1 MSRLALARFAFPL
14 VNLMAIGAVALAPF
28 QPAMAAATLT
38 WPNLTP
44 AGPCMATLQACIDEA
59 APGDTVQ
66 IGIDDFL
73 LPDRYTSVTED
84 IAINKSLTLRAAPGI
99 DAVFAA
105 GRSITITPPFVPL
118 TSYTIAVEGITL
130 DRGRILVNDSTFS
143 SSFRVENVRFN
154 DVPDEQ
160 VAIDMLSQFGSS
172 PNFQVLR
179 NVVHVQPH
187 GAIST
192 RAIRVNPQALNASIT
207 VAENRIEAPRGG
219 LQQAINVGTGAS
231 GTMSVSNNTIEGR
244 DYFTG
249 ILVSQP
255 LSSGSAS
262 VFVMNN
268 SVSGQHT
275 DPGAGAAGIEI
286 SLSNADLHVINNTVV
301 YGSRGLTLDQVAAS
315 PAVTGLVANNLIAF
329 NNLEGFR
336 IDAGYTGISNSN
348 NLVFGNSLNGF
359 VPGPGTLTS
368 DPLLMTR
375 GYPRPSDLS
384 PAINSGSNSAVAAV
398 GLDLFD
404 ADGQPRVMLGTVDI
418 GAYEAGFGITG
429 VHETNPGN
437 LDSVPTDSTYLTNL
451 EGTALDP
458 SAKLVVTALHTFG
471 ASFALT
477 QNLGMWL
484 PGGVGGLPLSIYY
497 ESAANMSSG
506 LRFAATVPGF
516 GLAGFT
522 HLTSAGNDSAQ
533 FTRLANATLD
543 NHPEAIAVATHNYLA
558 SGPYHD
564 YAIGL
569 EYSGSNWYLRNEDF
583 SADMLA
589 GRTFNVVVAPAI
601 TENALRVFTT
611 AATTEIPLAHPLLD
625 GNACA
630 APIVGRVNRPG
641 LPEVFN
647 TVAFSLDYRAGS
659 AGSPGRWFID
669 AESNGL
675 GSPFPA
681 GAAFNVIIDGAQA
694 NRCRADDAIFYNGF
708 EA

>member
-1 MSRLALARFAFPL
+1 MNRVALARPSLLLLAARAL
-14 VNLMAIGAVALAPF
+14 GACAVALPQSAL
-28 QPAMAAATLT
+28 AAAVLT

-44 AGPCMATLQACIDEA
+44 SGPCLGTLQACIDEA

-66 IGIDDFL
+66 IGVDDFL
-73 LPDRYTSVTED
+73 FPDRYTAVNEN
-84 IAINKSLTLRAAPGI
+84 IAINKSLTLRAAAGI
-99 DAVFAA
+99 DAVFVA
-105 GRSITITPPFVPL
+105 GRSITITPPFVSL
-118 TSYTIAVEGITL
+118 VSYTIAVEGITL
-130 DRGRILVNDSTFS
+130 DRGRIVVNDSTFS

-154 DVPDEQ
+154 DVPDNQ

-179 NVVHVQPH
+179 NVVHFLPH

-192 RAIRVNPQALNASIT
+192 RAVRVNPQALNASIT
-207 VAENRIEAPRGG
+207 VAENRIDAPRGG
-219 LQQAINVGTGAS
+219 LQQAIVIGSGAS
-231 GTMSVSNNTIEGR
+231 GTISVSNNTIEGR
-244 DYFTG
+244 DFATG

-255 LSSGSAS
+255 VSSGSAS
-262 VFVMNN
+262 VFVFNN

-275 DPGAGAAGIEI
+275 DPGAGASGLEL
-286 SLSNADLHVINNTVV
+286 SFSNADVHVINNTIV
-301 YGSRGLTLDQVAAS
+301 YGSRGLTLNMVAAS
-315 PAVTGLVANNLIAF
+315 PTVSGLVANNLVAF

-336 IDAGYTGISNSN
+336 IDAVYTGVSNSN
-348 NLVFGNSLNGF
+348 NLVFGNSSNSF
-359 VPGPGTLTS
+359 VPGAGTLIS
-368 DPLLMTR
+368 DPLLLTR
-375 GYPRPSDLS
+375 GYPRPTDLS
-384 PAINSGSNSAVAAV
+384 PAINSGSNSAVAGI

-404 ADGQPRVMLGTVDI
+404 VDGQPRVMLATVDI

-437 LDSVPTDSTYLTNL
+437 LDPVPTDSTFLTSL

-458 SAKLVVTALHTFG
+458 SAKLVVTALHTSG

-477 QNLGMWL
+477 QNVGMWL
-484 PGGVGGLPLSIYY
+484 PGGIGGLPLSIYY
-497 ESAANMSSG
+497 ESMANMSSG

-533 FTRLANATLD
+533 FTRLANAALD
-543 NHPEAIAVATHNYLA
+543 NHPDAIAVATHNFLT
-558 SGPYHD
+558 SGPFHD

-589 GRTFNVVVAPAI
+589 GRNFNVVVAPAL

-611 AATTEIPLAHPLLD
+611 VSATEIPLTHPLLD

-647 TVAFSLDYRAGS
+647 PVAFSLDYRAGN

-694 NRCRADDAIFYNGF
+694 NRCRADDVIFYDGF